1 MSGFEVIKSGI
12 FTLIQDK
19 GRYGLTHLGVT
30 NSGVMDEYS
39 ALMAHKMLDN
49 DLDTNILEIVFGNVE
64 LKASVDTVVCI
75 TGAKCEFFINN
86 LACSTWKTYKISSGD
101 TLKIGKVFE
110 GQRVYLCVKNGFDIE
125 NEFGSCSTTI
135 KEELGGLNGKQLK
148 KGDVLSYK
156 KATAISGNRLK
167 QIHIPKYDEG
177 ILTLRVLLSYQEE
190 SFSQNEKEKFFNS
203 EYKITP
209 DFNRMACRLSG
220 EEIHSSLDGIISE
233 GICFGSIQIPKN
245 GQPIILLKERQTIG
259 GYPKIGSVLSIDCF
273 KLAQRK
279 VGSMIRFE
287 EIDISTAQNKLKDF
301 YNVFT
306 GDKSNM

>member
-19 GRYGLTHLGVT
+19 GRYGLTHLGVS
-30 NSGVMDEYS
+30 NSGVMDEYA
-39 ALMAHKMLDN
+39 ALMAQKMLDN

-64 LKASVDTVVCI
+64 LKASTDTVVCI
-75 TGAKCEFFINN
+75 TGAKCEFSINDVP
-86 LACSTWKTYKISSGD
+86 SVTWKTYKVTSGD
-101 TLKIGKVFE
+101 TLKIGKVIE
-110 GQRVYLCVKNGFDIE
+110 GQRVYLCVKNGFDIK

-148 KGDVLSYK
+148 KGDELSYK
-156 KATAISGNRLK
+156 KADCFYGNRLK
-167 QIHIPKYDEG
+167 EEHIPKYEEEV
-177 ILTLRVLLSYQEE
+177 LTLRVVLSYQED
-190 SFSQNEKEKFFNS
+190 SFSQEEKDKFFS
-203 EYKITP
+203 STYKITP

-220 EEIHSSLDGIISE
+220 EEIHSDLNGIISE
-233 GICFGSIQIPKN
+233 GISFGSIQIPKN

-279 VGSMIRFE
+279 VASQVRFE
-287 EIDISTAQNKLKDF
+287 EIDIQTAQSKLKDF
-301 YNVFT
+301 YNVFN
-306 GDKSNM
+306 DV